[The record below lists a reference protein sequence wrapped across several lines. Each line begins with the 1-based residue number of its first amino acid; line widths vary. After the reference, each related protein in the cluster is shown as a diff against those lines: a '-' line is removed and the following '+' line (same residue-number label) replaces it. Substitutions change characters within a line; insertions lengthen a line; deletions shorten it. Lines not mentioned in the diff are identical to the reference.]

1 MFYGQL
7 GIPPDTPALM
17 FADTF
22 HIGGDQIFLVKND
35 SLGPADP
42 PAAHGSLGAVEISP
56 GKYDALMDLCD

>member
-1 MFYGQL
+1 MSAEWGQMFYGQL
-7 GIPPDTPALM
+7 GIH
-17 FADTF
+17 TF